1 VCVCPRSKVPELVR
15 PSVAAAAGL
24 PVIKRF
30 SGGGTV
36 VVDGDTLLT
45 SLIVQVGGGGG
56 GGGLGGWWVAGV
68 STLTSLYCAGGWRQR
83 G

>member
-1 VCVCPRSKVPELVR
+1 MR

-56 GGGLGGWWVAGV
+56 GGGLGGMVGSGCVNADQPLLCRRVAAKGLIGD
-68 STLTSLYCAGGWRQR
+68 SP
-83 G
+83 